1 MRTGYMIPVLIAAS
15 LLAAA
20 CGGAAN
26 DAPAEPAQPAVPAPT
41 VDQLPAPYNA
51 ASLEAGQQLFG
62 NKCSA
67 CHYIDNRK
75 DHKVGPTLHGMF
87 ERGPGKAPNYPT
99 YSAAVKGLGGETWDP
114 AILDQW
120 LANPRAFL
128 PGSNMFFNGLTD
140 ETQRRDLI
148 GYLMVQSRK

>member
-1 MRTGYMIPVLIAAS
+1 MRTGYLIPAALAVS
-15 LLAAA
+15 MLAAA
-20 CGGAAN
+20 CGGETS
-26 DAPAEPAQPAVPAPT
+26 APAEPAKPAVPAPT
-41 VDQLPAPYNA
+41 VGELPAPYNE
-51 ASLEAGQQLFG
+51 ASLEAGQALFG

-87 ERGPGKAPNYPT
+87 ERGPGKAPGYPT
-99 YSAAVKGLGGETWDP
+99 YSAAVKVLGGETWDP
-114 AILDQW
+114 AVLDQW

-140 ETQRRDLI
+140 TTQRRDLI
-148 GYLMVQSRK
+148 AYLMVRSRK

>member
-1 MRTGYMIPVLIAAS
+1 MRTGYLIPAALAVS
-15 LLAAA
+15 VLAAA
-20 CGGAAN
+20 CGGQAS
-26 DAPAEPAQPAVPAPT
+26 APVEPAKAAVPAPT
-41 VDQLPAPYNA
+41 VGELPAPYNEA
-51 ASLEAGQQLFG
+51 NLEAGQALFG

-87 ERGPGKAPNYPT
+87 ERGPGKAPGYPT
-99 YSAAVKGLGGETWDP
+99 YSVAVKGLGGETWDP
-114 AILDQW
+114 AVLDQW

-140 ETQRRDLI
+140 ARQRRDLI
-148 GYLMVQSRK
+148 AYLMVQSRK

>member
-1 MRTGYMIPVLIAAS
+1 MRTDYMIPALMAAS
-15 LLAAA
+15 LLLTA
-20 CGGAAN
+20 CGGAVS
-26 DAPAEPAQPAVPAPT
+26 DAPDEPAGPAVPAPT
-41 VDQLPAPYNA
+41 LDELPAPYNA
-51 ASLEAGQQLFG
+51 ASLEAGQALFG

-87 ERGPGKAPNYPT
+87 ERGPGKAPGYPT
-99 YSAAVKGLGGETWDP
+99 YSAAVKGLGGDTWDT
-114 AILDQW
+114 AVLGQW

-148 GYLMVQSRK
+148 AYLMVQSRK